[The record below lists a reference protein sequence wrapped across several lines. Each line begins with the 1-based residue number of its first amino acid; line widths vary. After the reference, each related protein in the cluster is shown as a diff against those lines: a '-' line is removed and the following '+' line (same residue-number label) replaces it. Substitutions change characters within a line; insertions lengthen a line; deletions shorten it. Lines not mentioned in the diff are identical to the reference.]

1 MSAEV
6 SNIQS
11 FIEAVERTSHAEPRH
26 HTEMSG
32 ESALRALESRTLFT
46 SAQRAQI
53 YCGQDRMMI
62 PNNQLERIYILEKN
76 NDQLQREAYRLE
88 QSLNSSKDPFANLA
102 GIEHAKMSIA
112 KNTGE
117 ILKIYDTTAFRL
129 QRIAELE
136 IQNEVMNRENEE
148 KQSKWTTLHNMEER
162 TNLASS
168 IFMNKD
174 LISRNELEISM
185 LRNES
190 AA

>member
-62 PNNQLERIYILEKN
+62 PNNQLERIYIL
-76 NDQLQREAYRLE
+76 AYRLE